1 MIIDSGKDMDSKLS
15 VNTNTIKSELKEMTE
30 IEKIRLKSDNGP
42 LIDTC
47 LEISTVDLTNLTRHS
62 SLPDISSKKVGS
74 SKIKECF
81 EDLKEIFQVK
91 SKSSEY
97 DSKDI
102 CAINNEDT
110 GARAK
115 SLHSGD
121 VSDKSKSSTESS
133 SISPCHE
140 EIWHLA
146 DNNNDYDSKY
156 EVRMEDVDSAH
167 ITESDSFGN
176 DGEKGVLSKSKS
188 ETFSFVE
195 AQRAYLESRI
205 GIETLLKVY
214 RLVADLEQKSVDE
227 KLDYRDFQN
236 ILGPGNEDLIDNIIQ
251 LVVADSFFNVDQ
263 R

>member
-1 MIIDSGKDMDSKLS
+1 MILDSGKDMDSKLIA
-15 VNTNTIKSELKEMTE
+15 NTNTIKSELKAMTE
-30 IEKIRLKSDNGP
+30 IEKIRLKSDNDP

-47 LEISTVDLTNLTRHS
+47 LEISIDPTNLTRHS

-133 SISPCHE
+133 SISPCNE

-176 DGEKGVLSKSKS
+176 DGQKGVLSKSKS

-263 R
+263 T

>member
-15 VNTNTIKSELKEMTE
+15 VNTNTIKSELKAMTE
-30 IEKIRLKSDNGP
+30 IEKIRLKSDNDP

-47 LEISTVDLTNLTRHS
+47 LEISIDPTNLTRHS
-62 SLPDISSKKVGS
+62 SLPDISSKKFGS

-91 SKSSEY
+91 SKASEY
-97 DSKDI
+97 DSKDM

-133 SISPCHE
+133 SISPCNE

-176 DGEKGVLSKSKS
+176 DGQKGVLSKSKS

-263 R
+263 T

>member
-1 MIIDSGKDMDSKLS
+1 MILDSGKDTDSKL
-15 VNTNTIKSELKEMTE
+15 VANTNTIKSELKEMVE
-30 IEKIRLKSDNGP
+30 IEKIRLKSDTGP

-47 LEISTVDLTNLTRHS
+47 LEISKIDSTNLTRHS

-74 SKIKECF
+74 SKIIECF

-91 SKSSEY
+91 SKASEY

-133 SISPCHE
+133 SISPCNE

-167 ITESDSFGN
+167 ITESDSFGK
-176 DGEKGVLSKSKS
+176 DGETGVLSKSKS

-263 R
+263 T